1 MKLNDHILLWNHV
14 FIQVLDVRH
23 KKMGKEEELRSYRLP
38 ASAFLFTLRGS
49 ARVRLDDSIHRVER
63 FHVLHGGK
71 GMCLSVITDDVLEY
85 YIILYKATLALT
97 CRKEIAQL
105 LEKENPFQNQYAFAP
120 HYPLPLYDKVKL
132 LEQEWRKASGLGKLH
147 VKVLFQQFVYELL
160 QQLYRQGIEPLKPD
174 LVVQAVAYIREYSS
188 RSMTLES
195 IAEEL
200 QCSTGHLSRLFK
212 NKMHTSPIHYLGQV
226 RIDRAAQ
233 LLMETDAT
241 LQEIAEIVGY
251 LDAHSLSRSFK
262 KYKGL
267 SPVRFKNERQH
278 HVRKQDQDMPQKM
291 LTYALQQTSST
302 RYTDIDY
309 QYQYNV
315 EGDLFMHGR
324 VKITAM
330 MIMLCLSLMLGACS
344 APANTNGS
352 SQSEANSTTTASNG
366 DGQATVQAKTR
377 TVSTL
382 KGDVEV
388 PANPKRVASDQ
399 YMGHLLKLGIIPVG
413 VRSFMLN
420 EAWIDKSGYPKEKLV
435 GIKDLG
441 EFPMNLEKLTV
452 LQPDLIIGSI
462 EKNIDSYQKVGTTVF
477 LPYWEGESTPGPL
490 DKFRRI
496 SEIFGKEKEA
506 EQWITEYE
514 NKVAEARKKID
525 GIVKDGETV
534 SIVQVANKSVYVLA
548 AEGGNYGSPTIYQ
561 MLKLPPT
568 KKALRMKEGFE
579 NISLEVLPE
588 YTGDHIFVYGS
599 EDDGAN
605 QVLNSE
611 LWKGLPAVKKGQVY
625 MYGSFSE
632 KGDEFVMED
641 PYSLEL
647 QLDTIVNILL
657 AHKK

>member
-14 FIQVLDVRH
+14 FIQVMDVRH
-23 KKMGKEEELRSYRLP
+23 KKIEKGEELRTYRLP
-38 ASAFLFTLRGS
+38 ASAFLYAVRGN

-71 GMCLSVITDDVLEY
+71 GMCLSILAEEGLEY
-85 YIILYKATLALT
+85 YIILYKVTLTLPS
-97 CRKEIAQL
+97 RKEIAQL

-120 HYPLPLYDKVKL
+120 RYPLPLYDKVKL
-132 LEQEWRKASGLGKLH
+132 LEQEWREASELGKLH
-147 VKVLFQQFVYELL
+147 VKALFQQFVYELL

-174 LVVQAVAYIREYSS
+174 LVSQAVAYIREHFS
-188 RSMTLES
+188 RPMALES

-200 QCSTGHLSRLFK
+200 ECSTGHLSRLFK

-226 RIDRAAQ
+226 RADRAAE
-233 LLMETDAT
+233 LLMQTDAT
-241 LQEIAEIVGY
+241 LQEIAERVGY
-251 LDAHSLSRSFK
+251 PDAHSLSRSFK

-267 SPVRFKNERQH
+267 SPVRFKKEREH
-278 HVRKQDQDMPQKM
+278 HAWKQDQDMPQTM
-291 LTYALQQTSST
+291 LKYALQRTSFA

-309 QYQYNV
+309 QYRYNA

-344 APANTNGS
+344 ASTNTNGS
-352 SQSEANSTTTASNG
+352 SQTKANHTATTSNS
-366 DGQATVQAKTR
+366 DGQAAVQAQTR
-377 TVSTL
+377 TVKTL

-420 EAWIDKSGYPKEKLV
+420 EAWIDQSGYPKEKLA

-441 EFPMNLEKLTV
+441 EFPMDLEELTV

-477 LPYWEGESTPGPL
+477 LPYWEGESTAGPL

-496 SEIFGKEKEA
+496 SEIFGKQKEA

-514 NKVAEARKKID
+514 KKAAEARTKIQ

-534 SIVQVANKSVYVLA
+534 SIVQVANKSIYVLA
-548 AEGGNYGSPTIYQ
+548 AKGGNYGSPTIYQ

-568 KKALRMKEGFE
+568 KKALNMKEGFE

-588 YTGDHIFVYGS
+588 YMGDHIFVYGS
-599 EDDGAN
+599 EDEGAN
-605 QVLNSE
+605 QILHSE

-625 MYGSFSE
+625 MYGSFSD

-647 QLDTIVNILL
+647 QLDTIVNLLL